1 MTESTAYAF
10 PSVNPLSL
18 WTTTTYSL
26 KTLTFATFLTR
37 FHKFQA
43 NPIHTTSDL
52 HILGSTSSQPIS
64 LAASLCV
71 CEEKRMENGESL
83 SVSSVSLLVW
93 LCCFC
98 CCFFFG
104 CCVDVGGVYN
114 LWVSK
119 SSMDTKLLD
128 MPLLC
133 VAATLHFSL
142 SEKVQAS
149 MRQRNSVNHELTIQ
163 EKMAFKRP
171 PADPRV
177 DTQLVNNF
185 HVATSSCCTS
195 SKSTSL
201 IQSKKK
207 KKKKKNLILL
217 SRHYYHHRKK
227 DSTRAHNT
235 VVVRPLLHAYQVK

>member
-1 MTESTAYAF
+1 
-10 PSVNPLSL
+10 
-18 WTTTTYSL
+18 
-26 KTLTFATFLTR
+26 
-37 FHKFQA
+37 
-43 NPIHTTSDL
+43 
-52 HILGSTSSQPIS
+52 
-64 LAASLCV
+64 
-71 CEEKRMENGESL
+71 MENGESVCL
-83 SVSSVSLLVW
+83 SVSLLVGCVVF
-93 LCCFC
+93 LF
-98 CCFFFG
+98 FFFG

-128 MPLLC
+128 MPLLF

-171 PADPRV
+171 PADPLV
-177 DTQLVNNF
+177 DTQLMKKF

-207 KKKKKNLILL
+207 RKKKNLIFL
-217 SRHYYHHRKK
+217 SRHY
-227 DSTRAHNT
+227 
-235 VVVRPLLHAYQVK
+235 